1 MGCGVPVWCR
11 RSVGHRGAMGRRGA
25 VGGWMQVMGFGGLQ
39 GRQPRHGGRVEMW
52 GGWVPPV
59 GPGQALPLLT
69 PSRGCSGAVGDPVV
83 PQHGG
88 AVGRGA
94 AG

>member
-1 MGCGVPVWCR
+1 
-11 RSVGHRGAMGRRGA
+11 
-25 VGGWMQVMGFGGLQ
+25 MQVMGFRGLQ